1 MSLQDLQ
8 EFWMY
13 FHRSFT
19 LRFDKKYFQYSK
31 SKLVFKGYYYI
42 FKTVL
47 VVCVNAI
54 MYISIILQL
63 IISSKIFWRIF
74 FFLFSN
80 GEETN
85 VNKVISYHEIF
96 CLIFQWSCSCELQ
109 ICFSEIY
116 IESISRKMWAK
127 SCFSVSNIFI
137 TFMIKYLL
145 SCKQFSMIIRTIVVN
160 ITFIQ

>member
-1 MSLQDLQ
+1 MHFFFTRFARILNVFSQK
-8 EFWMY
+8 
-13 FHRSFT
+13 FHSEVWQ
-19 LRFDKKYFQYSK
+19 KIFQYSK
-31 SKLVFKGYYYI
+31 SKLVFKGYYI

-63 IISSKIFWRIF
+63 IISSKTFWRIF

-85 VNKVISYHEIF
+85 VNKIISYHEIF

-109 ICFSEIY
+109 IWFSEIY
-116 IESISRKMWAK
+116 IETISRKMWAK
-127 SCFSVSNIFI
+127 NCFSVSNIFI
-137 TFMIKYLL
+137 
-145 SCKQFSMIIRTIVVN
+145 
-160 ITFIQ
+160 